1 MKVFL
6 QNLTDLRHS
15 AFRLANALL
24 KNREEAEDVVQDIL
38 LKLWMLKDEMNEVEN
53 LKAYLLRMTR
63 NISLDKLKAKKINT
77 ISLEAMENQA
87 YYSFSVEELQSD
99 RYKRALVA
107 ICDLPEMQRTVLQ
120 LRDVEGISYQEISNI
135 LEMEEGAVRTNLSRA
150 RKKVREALLT
160 EERNEHRE
168 A

>member
-24 KNREEAEDVVQDIL
+24 KNREDAEDVVQDIL
-38 LKLWMLKDEMNEVEN
+38 LKLWMLKEEMNEVEN
-53 LKAYLLRMTR
+53 LKAYILRMTR
-63 NISLDKLKAKKINT
+63 NFSLDKLKAKKSNA
-77 ISLEAMENQA
+77 ISLEALENQA
-87 YYSFSVEELQSD
+87 YYSFSVEELQND

-150 RKKVREALLT
+150 RKKVREALLI
-160 EERNEHRE
+160 EERNEH
-168 A
+168 

>member
-63 NISLDKLKAKKINT
+63 NNSLDKLKTKKINT
-77 ISLEAMENQA
+77 ISLEAMENKA

-120 LRDVEGISYQEISNI
+120 MRDVEGISYQEISNI
-135 LEMEEGAVRTNLSRA
+135 LEMEESAVRTNLSRA

-168 A
+168 S

>member
-63 NISLDKLKAKKINT
+63 NNSLDKLKTKKINT
-77 ISLEAMENQA
+77 ISLEAMENKA

-120 LRDVEGISYQEISNI
+120 MRDVEGIGYQEISNI
-135 LEMEEGAVRTNLSRA
+135 LEMEESAVRTNLSRA

>member
-77 ISLEAMENQA
+77 ISLEAMESQA

-120 LRDVEGISYQEISNI
+120 LRDVEGISYMEISNI

>member
-24 KNREEAEDVVQDIL
+24 KNRDDAEDVVQDIL

-53 LKAYLLRMTR
+53 LKAYILRMTR
-63 NISLDKLKAKKINT
+63 NISLDKLKARRGQKV
-77 ISLEAMENQA
+77 SLEAVENQA
-87 YYSFSVEELQSD
+87 YYSFTAEELQND

-107 ICDLPEMQRTVLQ
+107 ICHLPETQRTVLQ

-150 RKKVREALLT
+150 RKKVRQALLN

>member
-63 NISLDKLKAKKINT
+63 NNSLDKLKTKKINT
-77 ISLEAMENQA
+77 ISLEAMENKA

-120 LRDVEGISYQEISNI
+120 MRDVEGISYQEISNI
-135 LEMEEGAVRTNLSRA
+135 LEMEESAVRTNLSRA